1 MVIFGA
7 TGDLTKRKLIPA
19 LVNLANDGM
28 LPKNF
33 AIIGFAAN
41 DTTTENFRKTLTDE
55 IPKYA
60 PAQIDLKS
68 WDWFKE
74 RIYYV
79 KGDFNDPEA
88 YKRLATQIADVDKSH
103 GTQGNRFFY
112 LAVAP
117 RFFATIVQ
125 QLGAAGLVK
134 EEDGHWSRVIIEK
147 PFGHD
152 YASAIQLNKDLKQC
166 LSENQIYRIDHYLGK
181 ETVQNLMVF
190 RFSNNIIEPLW
201 NRNYVDHVQITA
213 SETVGV
219 EHRGGFYETAG
230 ALRDMV
236 PNHLFQLLTMT
247 SMEPPISF
255 DADEVRNKQAEV
267 LHAIQPLMPEDVL
280 KNTVRGQYDDGTID
294 GEPVPRYRDEPDVA
308 PNSNTETFVALKL
321 QIDNWRWAG
330 VPFYLRTGKRL
341 AQRAT
346 EIVIQF
352 RRTPFVLFRNTTVK
366 NLETNRLV
374 IHIQPEEG
382 ISLSFGAKVPGSV
395 MKLGLVNMDFDY
407 CNYFGVEHSTGYE
420 RLLRDCMAGD
430 ATLFQRADMV
440 EAGWSVIQP
449 IIDVWHALPARGFPN
464 YASGSWG
471 PRDAEELMDRDGRSW
486 RRIGEEDIDQR
497 RFSDSARAA
506 TDKPVSTRSSPASNC
521 WRQFVNSLPAGCS
534 SELRIWGSR
543 VRSRR

>member
-1 MVIFGA
+1 MSLNHSGANPIPSPCVMVIFGA
-7 TGDLTKRKLIPA
+7 SGDLTKRKLLPA
-19 LVNLANDGM
+19 LCNLAEDN
-28 LPKNF
+28 LLSTQF
-33 AIIGFAAN
+33 AIIGFATN
-41 DTTTENFRKTLTDE
+41 DFTTESFRKMLAEE

-60 PAQIDLKS
+60 PAPIDTKIWEWMS
-68 WDWFKE
+68 E

-79 KGDFNDPEA
+79 RGDFQDADAYTRLEQQIKEA
-88 YKRLATQIADVDKSH
+88 DKKH
-103 GTQGNRFFY
+103 NTLGNRLFY

-117 RFFATIVQ
+117 RFFSPIAKM
-125 QLGAAGLVK
+125 LGQCCLSK
-134 EEDGHWSRVIIEK
+134 EESGRWVRVIVEK

-152 YASAIQLNKDLKQC
+152 LASAKQLNQELRQV
-166 LSENQIYRIDHYLGK
+166 LAETQIYRIDHYLGK
-181 ETVQNLMVF
+181 ETVQNVMVF

-213 SETVGV
+213 AETVGV

-247 SMEPPISF
+247 AMEPPISF

-267 LHAIQPLMPEDVL
+267 LHAIQPIGPEEVL
-280 KNTVRGQYDDGTID
+280 TNMVRGQYGPGVID
-294 GEPVPRYRDEPDVA
+294 GQRVAGYRGEPDVS
-308 PNSNTETFVALKL
+308 PDSNTETFVALKL
-321 QIDNWRWAG
+321 LIDNWRWAG

-341 AQRAT
+341 ARRMT

-407 CNYFGVEHSTGYE
+407 STYFGTEHSTGYE

-449 IIDVWHALPARGFPN
+449 ILDVWHALPARGFPN
-464 YASGSWG
+464 YAAGSWG
-471 PRDAEELMDRDGRSW
+471 PVEAEELLERDGRSW
-486 RRIGEEDIDQR
+486 HRSEEDEL
-497 RFSDSARAA
+497 
-506 TDKPVSTRSSPASNC
+506 DK
-521 WRQFVNSLPAGCS
+521 
-534 SELRIWGSR
+534 R
-543 VRSRR
+543 VRCAAADRAGINK

>member
-19 LVNLANDGM
+19 LCNLAQDDQ
-28 LPKNF
+28 LPKKF
-33 AIIGFAAN
+33 AIIGFAGN
-41 DTTTENFRKTLTDE
+41 DETTDSFRKILGEE
-55 IPKYA
+55 IPKYSH
-60 PAQIDLKS
+60 IDPKI
-68 WDWFKE
+68 WTWFAE

-79 KGDFNDPEA
+79 KGDFGDAEA
-88 YKRLATQIADVDKSH
+88 YKRLQRQIAEVDKQH
-103 GTQGNRFFY
+103 DTQGNRFFY

-117 RFFATIVQ
+117 RFFSPIVA
-125 QLGAAGLVK
+125 QLGQIGLTA
-134 EEDGHWSRVIIEK
+134 EQNGHWARVIVEK

-152 YASAIQLNKDLKQC
+152 LVSAIQLNKDLKTV

-181 ETVQNLMVF
+181 ETVQNVMVF
-190 RFSNNIIEPLW
+190 RFTNNIIEPLW
-201 NRNYVDHVQITA
+201 NRNYVEHVQITA
-213 SETVGV
+213 AETVGV

-247 SMEPPISF
+247 AMEPPISF
-255 DADEVRNKQAEV
+255 DADEVRNKQAEI
-267 LHAIQPLMPEDVL
+267 LHAIQPLGPEDVL
-280 KNTVRGQYDDGTID
+280 SCAVRGQYGAGVAD
-294 GEPVPRYRDEPDVA
+294 GEAAPGYREEQDVA
-308 PNSNTETFVALKL
+308 PESQTETFVALKL

-352 RRTPFVLFRNTTVK
+352 RRTPFILFRNTTVK

-374 IHIQPEEG
+374 IHIQPDEG

-395 MKLGLVNMDFDY
+395 MKLGLVEMDFDY
-407 CNYFGVEHSTGYE
+407 TRYFGIEHNTGYE
-420 RLLRDCMAGD
+420 RLLHDCMAGD

-449 IIDVWHALPARGFPN
+449 ILDVWHALPPRGFPN
-464 YASGSWG
+464 YAAGSWG
-471 PRDAEELMDRDGRSW
+471 PREADELLARDGHSW
-486 RRIGEEDIDQR
+486 RQIGQDD
-497 RFSDSARAA
+497 SDKHGIVVAPDDGAQAAR
-506 TDKPVSTRSSPASNC
+506 
-521 WRQFVNSLPAGCS
+521 
-534 SELRIWGSR
+534 
-543 VRSRR
+543 

>member
-1 MVIFGA
+1 MSSNHLDPNPVGAPCVMVIFGA
-7 TGDLTKRKLIPA
+7 SGDLTKRKLIPA
-19 LVNLANDGM
+19 LCNLAGDG
-28 LPKNF
+28 LLSKQF
-33 AIIGFAAN
+33 AIVGFAAN
-41 DTTTENFRKTLTDE
+41 DYTTETFRKMLTEE
-55 IPKYA
+55 IPKYSA
-60 PAQIDLKS
+60 KPIDQKL
-68 WDWFKE
+68 WNWFVE

-79 KGDFNDPEA
+79 KGDFQDAQA
-88 YKRLATQIADVDKSH
+88 YQRLKERIDQADKQH
-103 GTQGNRFFY
+103 NTLGNKFFY

-117 RFFATIVQ
+117 RFFSPIAKL
-125 QLGAAGLVK
+125 LGETGLTK
-134 EEDGHWSRVIIEK
+134 EEGNHWARVIVEK

-152 YASAIQLNKDLKQC
+152 LESAKQLNHDLKQV
-166 LSENQIYRIDHYLGK
+166 LTENQIYRIDHYLGK

-213 SETVGV
+213 AETVGV

-247 SMEPPISF
+247 AMEPPISF

-267 LHAIQPLMPEDVL
+267 LHAIQPLGPEEVL
-280 KNTVRGQYDDGTID
+280 TCMVRGQYGEGTID
-294 GEPVPRYRDEPDVA
+294 GQRVPGYRSEPDVA
-308 PNSNTETFVALKL
+308 PMSNTETFVALKL

-341 AQRAT
+341 AQRET

-352 RRTPFVLFRNTTVK
+352 RRTPFVLFRNTSVR

-374 IHIQPEEG
+374 MHIQPDEG

-407 CNYFGVEHSTGYE
+407 ATYFGSEHSTGYE
-420 RLLRDCMAGD
+420 RLLRDCMVGD

-449 IIDVWHALPARGFPN
+449 ILDVWHALPARDFPN
-464 YASGSWG
+464 YAAGSWG
-471 PRDAEELMDRDGRSW
+471 PSEASELIERDGREW
-486 RRIGEEDIDQR
+486 RNPDEDGLL
-497 RFSDSARAA
+497 
-506 TDKPVSTRSSPASNC
+506 KRSHPTIADGVGIS
-521 WRQFVNSLPAGCS
+521 
-534 SELRIWGSR
+534 
-543 VRSRR
+543 

>member
-1 MVIFGA
+1 MSSHLVDIPSAGNPCVMVIFGA

-19 LVNLANDGM
+19 ILNLAQEEV
-28 LPKNF
+28 LPKQF
-33 AIIGFAAN
+33 AIVGFAGN
-41 DTTTENFRKTLTDE
+41 DLTTEAFRKTLGEELPIFAHD
-55 IPKYA
+55 P
-60 PAQIDLKS
+60 IDLKMWEWLS
-68 WDWFKE
+68 Q

-79 KGDFNDPEA
+79 KGDFQDPEA
-88 YKRLATQIADVDKSH
+88 YKRLQQQISEVEKLH
-103 GTQGNRFFY
+103 NTGGNRFFY

-117 RFFATIVQ
+117 RFFAPIVQ
-125 QLGAAGLVK
+125 QLGNAGLVQ
-134 EEDGHWSRVIIEK
+134 EENGRWARVIIEK

-152 YASAIQLNKDLKQC
+152 LESARFLNAELKKV
-166 LSENQIYRIDHYLGK
+166 LGERQIYRIDHYLGK
-181 ETVQNLMVF
+181 ETVQNVMVF
-190 RFSNNIIEPLW
+190 RFTNNIIEPLW

-213 SETVGV
+213 AETVGV

-236 PNHLFQLLTMT
+236 PNHLFQLMTMT
-247 SMEPPISF
+247 AMEPPISF

-267 LHAIQPLMPEDVL
+267 LHAIQPLAPEDVL
-280 KNTVRGQYDDGTID
+280 TNMVRGQYGEGFID
-294 GEPVPRYRDEPDVA
+294 GKHVLGYRQEPDVT
-308 PNSNTETFVALKL
+308 PNSNTETFVAMKL

-341 AQRAT
+341 AKRAT

-352 RRTPFVLFRNTTVK
+352 RRTPFVLFRNTAVK

-395 MKLGLVNMDFDY
+395 MRLGLVNMDFDY
-407 CNYFGVEHSTGYE
+407 KSYFGAEHGTGYE

-449 IIDVWHALPARGFPN
+449 IIDVWHALPPRGFPN
-464 YASGSWG
+464 YSAGSWG
-471 PRDAEELMDRDGRSW
+471 PVEGEELLERDGRSW
-486 RRIGEEDIDQR
+486 RRIGEEDIDDVR
-497 RFSDSARAA
+497 PAPCVVTTKPA
-506 TDKPVSTRSSPASNC
+506 TA
-521 WRQFVNSLPAGCS
+521 
-534 SELRIWGSR
+534 
-543 VRSRR
+543 